1 MIIWTQDVV
10 SQCCGAVAHSKG
22 DMYICGECKEWCE
35 VYDEEYE
42 IDQLW
47 DYMVNHEIATKE
59 ELKLVGKAFGDTLD
73 NYEKVLYCRT
83 GYHDLQQAEEATA

>member
-1 MIIWTQDVV
+1 MRWTNDVV
-10 SQCCGAVAHSKG
+10 SQCCGAVAHSQG

-59 ELKLVGKAFGDTLD
+59 ELKLVGKIFGDTLD

-83 GYHDLQQAEEATA
+83 GYRDLQQAEEATA

>member
-1 MIIWTQDVV
+1 MRWTNDVD
-10 SQCCGAVAHSKG
+10 SQCCGAVAHERG
-22 DMYICGECKEWCE
+22 DTHVCGECKEWCE

-59 ELKLVGKAFGDTLD
+59 ELKLVGKIFGDTLD

-83 GYHDLQQAEEATA
+83 GYRDLQQAEEATA